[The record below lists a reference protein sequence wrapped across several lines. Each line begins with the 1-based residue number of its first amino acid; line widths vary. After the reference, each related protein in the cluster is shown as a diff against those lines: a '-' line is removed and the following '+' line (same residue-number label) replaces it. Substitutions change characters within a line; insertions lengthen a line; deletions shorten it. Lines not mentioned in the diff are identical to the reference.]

1 MINLKFSKCKSLALP
16 VTPLHLSMFTHTKK
30 IVNPASGNKDF
41 DIQLQQ
47 KKNPRKTQAMH
58 ANKKGTMNRILAR
71 THWA

>member
-41 DIQLQQ
+41 DIQLQ
-47 KKNPRKTQAMH
+47 KKTPRKTQAMH
-58 ANKKGTMNRILAR
+58 ANKKGTMNRILAW

>member
-47 KKNPRKTQAMH
+47 KKPQENSMAMH
-58 ANKKGTMNRILAR
+58 ANKKGTMNRILAW

>member
-41 DIQLQQ
+41 DIQLK

-58 ANKKGTMNRILAR
+58 ANKKGTMNRILAW

>member
-41 DIQLQQ
+41 DIQLQ

-58 ANKKGTMNRILAR
+58 ANKKGTMNQILAW

>member
-41 DIQLQQ
+41 DIQLQ
-47 KKNPRKTQAMH
+47 KKTPGKLRLCTSI
-58 ANKKGTMNRILAR
+58 KKAQ
-71 THWA
+71 

>member
-47 KKNPRKTQAMH
+47 KKTPGKLRLCTSI
-58 ANKKGTMNRILAR
+58 KKAQ
-71 THWA
+71 

>member
-47 KKNPRKTQAMH
+47 KNPRKTQAMH
-58 ANKKGTMNRILAR
+58 ANKKGTMNRILAW